1 MGRYYHGD
9 IEGKFWFAVQSSNA
23 ADRFGCTGHNN
34 YISYYFDE
42 GDLPEIRREIQNIEE
57 KLGKHLNVFE
67 EFFSMTNG
75 YNDKTLSEYFK
86 KHKLEYNKD
95 LLEEYADLGLGK
107 QILECVE
114 EYGTCGFEAEI

>member
-23 ADRFGCTGHNN
+23 ADRFGCTGYNN
-34 YISYYFDE
+34 YISYYFDK
-42 GDLPEIRREIQNIEE
+42 GDLPTIKREIKKIEE
-57 KLGKHLNVFE
+57 KLGKHLNVFK

-75 YNDKTLSEYFK
+75 YNDETISKYFK
-86 KHKLEYNKD
+86 KHKLEFCKD
-95 LLEEYADLGLGK
+95 KLEDYADLGLGK

-114 EYGTCGFEAEI
+114 TFGECGFEAEL

>member
-23 ADRFGCTGHNN
+23 ADRFGCTGYNN

-42 GDLPEIRREIQNIEE
+42 LHLPQIKQEIQNIEE
-57 KLGKHLNVFE
+57 NLGKHLNVFE
-67 EFFSMTNG
+67 EFFNMVSM
-75 YNDKTLSEYFK
+75 YNDVSLIEYFK
-86 KHKLEYNKD
+86 QHKLKFCKD
-95 LLEEYADLGLGK
+95 KLEDYADLCLGK

-114 EYGTCGFEAEI
+114 ENGECGFEAEI